1 MISKIQNNKIE
12 NILKRFNISVNFEE
26 KKEDHIMES
35 LDMPTVWTYGQFGHT
50 DSLDIPRQFG
60 HTDSLEIPT
69 FWTYSN
75 KKRLTRDPKNE
86 P

>member
-50 DSLDIPRQFG
+50 DSLDILKQKEANPR
-60 HTDSLEIPT
+60 P
-69 FWTYSN
+69 
-75 KKRLTRDPKNE
+75 
-86 P
+86 